1 MLCLST
7 NNRSAIQVYKIG
19 GCNALSLNEQ
29 QVCYSGIQNE
39 AAMLSLSEQQVC
51 NSVIQNGAAKLC
63 LSANNRS
70 AIQVYKMRLRS
81 SVTQRTTCLQFRY
94 TKYEAFRCSVSQ
106 RTTGLQFRYIK
117 MRLQCSVS
125 QRTTGLQSRFRPSE
139 GHGERMSV
147 NASTTSISAS
157 LRDLPAKRGG
167 PDLSSFTL
175 GTFAKSLP

>member
-51 NSVIQNGAAKLC
+51 NSGIQNGAAKLC

-81 SVTQRTTCLQFRY
+81 SVPQRTTDLQFRY
-94 TKYEAFRCSVSQ
+94 TK
-106 RTTGLQFRYIK
+106 K
-117 MRLQCSVS
+117 RLQCSI
-125 QRTTGLQSRFRPSE
+125 
-139 GHGERMSV
+139 
-147 NASTTSISAS
+147 STNNMPTIQVYKIRGFSMLCLSTNNRSAIQVYKNETAV
-157 LRDLPAKRGG
+157 LC
-167 PDLSSFTL
+167 LSTNNRS
-175 GTFAKSLP
+175 AIEVQAE